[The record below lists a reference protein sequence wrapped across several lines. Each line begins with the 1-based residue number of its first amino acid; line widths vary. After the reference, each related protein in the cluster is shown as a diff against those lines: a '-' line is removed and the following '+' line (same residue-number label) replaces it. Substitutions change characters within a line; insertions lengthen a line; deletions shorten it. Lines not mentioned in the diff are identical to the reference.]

1 MARKKPDNNKDLL
14 GGLTKMKKIKIS
26 QNLSESEIVNY
37 CAKNNYTLIF
47 VEKKGNET
55 ILNVVESI

>member
-1 MARKKPDNNKDLL
+1 
-14 GGLTKMKKIKIS
+14 MKKIKFP

-37 CAKNNYTLIF
+37 CAKNNLTLIY

-55 ILNVVESI
+55 ILNVVENI